1 MNSVASE
8 LANVTAMERALLGQC
23 KDLLSTLTAM
33 QVRAKFSFS

>member
-23 KDLLSTLTAM
+23 KDLLSTLTSM

>member
-8 LANVTAMERALLGQC
+8 LANITGMERGLLDQC

-33 QVRAKFSFS
+33 QVRVKSSFP